1 MSKEKSITMFK
12 NYATEKRAKD
22 AAKKQAAQK
31 KADTAST
38 KEQRIRRHWDM
49 LLLKPANVLTAV
61 QRSKRKDSDITD
73 DFAKTTGYDL
83 SVCLKL
89 CEDNQIT
96 LPEGPV
102 PKGIAQGILYDHARR
117 LRDRSNKE

>member
-73 DFAKTTGYDL
+73 DFAKNTGYDL
-83 SVCLKL
+83 AVCLQL
-89 CEDNQIT
+89 CKDNQIE
-96 LPEGPV
+96 LPEGLV
-102 PKGIAQGILYDHARR
+102 TKDTVQGILYDHARH
-117 LRDRSNKE
+117 LRGSSNKE